1 MLCAFACLPSA
12 HARDFP
18 KPLGV
23 GDPFRLA
30 RREADTILPG
40 GVSDFGYHTYVF
52 LDGPHDLFS
61 LRQRTAVSFAA
72 GAGLGLGGYYDTYLL
87 IGPVTPGEDAF
98 SIAEWNMNAVQFEYG
113 VIVATP
119 IGELN
124 LALEYGRTSQ
134 HPLRGGYS
142 EVSADIL
149 ELAVYGSRFRLARS
163 WWNIGV
169 RAAWLDLFD
178 FWQSPLLAPRTAA
191 RFELPLEGSAPV
203 AILPGFEA
211 VWRLWPRLILTRAE
225 GAWPYSDTRPRV
237 QTKIDAE
244 AGIRISNDSAVEI
257 LIELFCTADTEQ
269 LRGEPAPLA
278 TLGIVVRMAT
288 R

>member
-1 MLCAFACLPSA
+1 
-12 HARDFP
+12 
-18 KPLGV
+18 V

-30 RREADTILPG
+30 RREGGAILPG

-61 LRQRTAVSFAA
+61 LRQRTAVAFAA
-72 GAGLGLGGYYDTYLL
+72 GAGVGLTGYYDTYLL

-113 VIVATP
+113 VIAATP
-119 IGELN
+119 IGGFN
-124 LALEYGRTSQ
+124 VALEYGRTSQ

-149 ELAVYGSRFRLARS
+149 EIAVYGPRFHLSRSS
-163 WWNIGV
+163 WDVGV

-178 FWQSPLLAPRTAA
+178 LWQSPLLAPRTAA
-191 RFELPLEGSAPV
+191 RFELPVAGSASI
-203 AILPGFEA
+203 AILPGLEA
-211 VWRLWPRLILTRAE
+211 VWRLWPRLILTRVE
-225 GAWPYSDTRPRV
+225 DAWPYADTRPRV
-237 QTKIDAE
+237 QTELDAE
-244 AGIRISNDSAVEI
+244 AGIRFSRHSALEI
-257 LIELFCTADTEQ
+257 LIELFRTADSEQ